1 MYIYHQALTAQI
13 SCSGSSRFSRSPKG
27 KVDRWPMSPKSHV
40 IRLMPSPAG
49 KCGRG
54 CVWNNWSDNA
64 SPHQLVRLCLSSA
77 VVLAWGWGGRL
88 EEPAKNRECGMNRIV
103 GEKQRARRWGTGWI
117 MHCCRWEKMR
127 GLWTRGWVMISG
139 AAGEQQR
146 LPKEDFSS
154 SLPN

>member
-127 GLWTRGWVMISG
+127 GLWTRGGGGGTELWFLM
-139 AAGEQQR
+139 R
-146 LPKEDFSS
+146 LDWRTTTAS
-154 SLPN
+154 